1 MDPRIEV
8 IDKRLKDVKRIIAVA
23 GGKGGIGKS
32 SVASTL
38 ALILSKMGHKVGLF
52 DLDFSGPSSHIIL
65 GIKDYEFP
73 KEDKGIVPSE
83 YYGIKFLS
91 IISFSEENPSPLRG
105 IDISNAV
112 IELLAI
118 TQWGSLDYLIIDM
131 PPGIGDATLDIIR
144 IIKRAEFIVITTPS
158 KLSIQT
164 VKKSL
169 QLLLELKVPII
180 GVIENMLDRS
190 VYPNSPFV
198 VLRRTGKSRKFTK
211 SLSIKEQVK
220 AFNIPFLG
228 EIYFDKDFEDSIG
241 NVNKLYNTS
250 FAQSLKRIVLKIL
263 QNYPTK

>member
-1 MDPRIEV
+1 MDPRLEV
-8 IDKRLKDVKRIIAVA
+8 IDKRLKSIKRIIAVA

-32 SVASTL
+32 SVSSTL

-73 KEDKGIVPSE
+73 KEDKGIVPSK
-83 YYGIKFLS
+83 YYGIKFMS

-144 IIKRAEFIVITTPS
+144 IIKRAEFIIITTPS

-180 GVIENMLDRS
+180 GVIENM
-190 VYPNSPFV
+190 
-198 VLRRTGKSRKFTK
+198 KFTK
-211 SLSIKEQVK
+211 NPFIQEQVK
-220 AFNIPFLG
+220 IFNISSLG

-241 NVNKLYNTS
+241 DIDKLYNTN
-250 FAQSLKRIVLKIL
+250 FAQSLKEIVLKIL
-263 QNYPTK
+263 QNFPTK

>member
-8 IDKRLKDVKRIIAVA
+8 IDKRLKNIKRIIAVA

-32 SVASTL
+32 SVSSTL
-38 ALILSKMGHKVGLF
+38 ALVLSKMGHKVGLF

-65 GIKDYEFP
+65 GIKDYAFP
-73 KEDKGIVPSE
+73 KEDKGIVPSK

-91 IISFSEENPSPLRG
+91 IISFSGENPSPLRG
-105 IDISNAV
+105 IDITNAI
-112 IELLAI
+112 IEFLAI

-131 PPGIGDATLDIIR
+131 PPGIGDTTLDIIN
-144 IIKRAEFIVITTPS
+144 IIKKAEFLIVTTPS
-158 KLSIQT
+158 KVAFET
-164 VKKSL
+164 VKKSM

-180 GVIENMLDRS
+180 GILENM
-190 VYPNSPFV
+190 
-198 VLRRTGKSRKFTK
+198 KFTK

-241 NVNKLYNTS
+241 DVDKLYNTK
-250 FAQSLKRIVLKIL
+250 FAQSLKEIVLKIRSFSL
-263 QNYPTK
+263 

>member
-8 IDKRLKDVKRIIAVA
+8 IEKRLNNIKRVIAVA

-32 SVASTL
+32 SVASSL

-83 YYGIKFLS
+83 YYGIKFMS
-91 IISFSEENPSPLRG
+91 IISFAGENPSPLRG
-105 IDISNAV
+105 IDITNAI
-112 IELLAI
+112 IEFLAI

-131 PPGIGDATLDIIR
+131 PPGIGDATLNIIS
-144 IIKRAEFIVITTPS
+144 IIKKAEFLIVTTPS
-158 KLSIQT
+158 KVAFET

-169 QLLLELKVPII
+169 QLLLELKVQII
-180 GVIENMLDRS
+180 GIIENMLERS
-190 VYPNSPFV
+190 VNPD
-198 VLRRTGKSRKFTK
+198 KSGKFTK

-241 NVNKLYNTS
+241 NVNKLYNTT
-250 FAQSLKRIVLKIL
+250 FAQNLKEIVFKIKSFSL
-263 QNYPTK
+263 

>member
-8 IDKRLKDVKRIIAVA
+8 IDKRLKNIKRIIAVA

-65 GIKDYEFP
+65 GIKDYAFP

-83 YYGIKFLS
+83 YYGIKFMS
-91 IISFSEENPSPLRG
+91 IISFSGEKPSPLRG
-105 IDISNAV
+105 IDITNAI
-112 IELLAI
+112 IEFLAI

-131 PPGIGDATLDIIR
+131 PPGIGDTTLDIIR
-144 IIKRAEFIVITTPS
+144 IIKKAEFLIVTTPS
-158 KLSIQT
+158 KVAFET

-169 QLLLELKVPII
+169 QLLLELKVQII
-180 GVIENMLDRS
+180 GIIENMLERS
-190 VYPNSPFV
+190 VYPD
-198 VLRRTGKSRKFTK
+198 KSGKFTK
-211 SLSIKEQVK
+211 SLSIKKQVK
-220 AFNIPFLG
+220 SFNIPFLG

-241 NVNKLYNTS
+241 NINKLYNTD
-250 FAQSLKRIVLKIL
+250 FAQSLKEIVFKIKAL
-263 QNYPTK
+263 S